1 MKELRPDGRDQPAFQ
16 WFNKETSV
24 EVKPDDEH
32 VFDLDIHLP
41 GTAISIRF
49 TLDPAYLSKEFDD
62 D

>member
-16 WFNKETSV
+16 WFNKETSA

-41 GTAISIRF
+41 GTAISVRF
-49 TLDPAYLSKEFDD
+49 TLDPATK
-62 D
+62 